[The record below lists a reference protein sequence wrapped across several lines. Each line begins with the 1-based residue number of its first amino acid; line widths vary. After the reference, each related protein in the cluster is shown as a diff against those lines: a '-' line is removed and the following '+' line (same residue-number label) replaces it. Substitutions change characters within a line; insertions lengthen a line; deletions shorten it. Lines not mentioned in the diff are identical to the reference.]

1 MNIKK
6 IALLSLL
13 LTAMHTQAQ
22 TKDEKVIL
30 DILQNQTKA
39 WNCGDLRGFMKGY
52 WESDSLM
59 FIGKNGITYGFEQTL
74 ANYRKNYP
82 DMDDMG
88 TLDFDIK
95 KVEMIS
101 SDACFVLGKWHL
113 KRPEKGD
120 LQGHFTLLL
129 RKHQGQWVIV
139 ADHSS

>member
-1 MNIKK
+1 MKK
-6 IALLSLL
+6 ITPLL
-13 LTAMHTQAQ
+13 LLFISLKVQAQ
-22 TKDEKVIL
+22 TADEKAIMQL
-30 DILQNQTKA
+30 LENQTKS

-59 FIGKNGITYGFEQTL
+59 FIGKNGITYGFNQTL

-88 TLDFDIK
+88 ALTFDIK
-95 KVEMIS
+95 KMQSLS
-101 SDACFVLGKWHL
+101 SDAFFVVGKWHL
-113 KRPEKGD
+113 KRAEKGD

-129 RKHQGQWVIV
+129 RKIQGQWVIV